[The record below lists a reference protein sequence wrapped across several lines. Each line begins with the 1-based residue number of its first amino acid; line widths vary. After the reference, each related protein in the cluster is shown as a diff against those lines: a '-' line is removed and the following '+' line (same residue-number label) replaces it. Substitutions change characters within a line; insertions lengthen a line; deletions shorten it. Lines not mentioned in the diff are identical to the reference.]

1 MGNNTR
7 KRDVGMVNMF
17 FKIKNDKKVWIR
29 NRNGLY
35 DVNELRHPLQL
46 SAYKL
51 AQPFPSVTSVLPVFS
66 TIAAATGR

>member
-1 MGNNTR
+1 MFYKIMMMP
-7 KRDVGMVNMF
+7 KRQTQ
-17 FKIKNDKKVWIR
+17 

-35 DVNELRHPLQL
+35 DVNELRRLLQL

-51 AQPFPSVTSVLPVFS
+51 ATFPLDASVPPVFS